1 VTSGAFLL
9 SSGYPHSVTAQ
20 PAALP
25 IRAAEPAEHAAPL
38 SDRVALALTGLYYLL
53 GAVLVTWWL
62 WRDPASRMVAGNYND
77 TDQMAW
83 FFRYDA
89 TALAHFHLP
98 ALVTTGMNAPQ
109 GVNVMWNTFML
120 LPGTVLAPVTL
131 LAGPQTSLTIVM
143 TIGFAGSALAMC
155 AVLRHWGVSRP
166 ATMLAGAV
174 YGFSPALLHSAIG
187 HYDLQFAV
195 FLPLIVDAALR
206 LVAGHNSPVR
216 GGLWLGLLITA
227 QLFVNEE
234 MLFDTAVTGL
244 LLVLVYAVRRGT
256 WRELRSRVK
265 QIVTGFAVAVAVTV
279 ILAGYPLLMQ
289 FHGPLPQSGSP
300 FTLDFF
306 KNDLSGLVIPSPLML
321 IHTSGS
327 AAFAT
332 NFQGQLP
339 EYLAYLGV
347 PLIAVLV
354 AGAVRF
360 WRRPAVR
367 ACAVAWLVTEV
378 LSLGGTLLAAGHE
391 YSVAKLPWY
400 WVQGLP
406 LLASV
411 IPDRFSIVSDGA
423 AAALLAFVIDAAVP
437 QVRAGLARIR
447 PVLATGR
454 KPLIAVMSCAAL
466 AVVPLIPKPLPPT
479 DATPLPSGWTAAF
492 ADLHLPASANVLV
505 VPIPMA
511 TFTSTLRWQAE
522 TGEPRA
528 LVGGYFM
535 GPAWNGHAYIDG
547 DGTPLTGL
555 YLNALWRFSAPAIP
569 ADLSAQL
576 PPSAS
581 VSSGRY
587 VPVQVV
593 TDTQMR
599 AQLSTWDLSAVVA
612 VTVPNSVLGRYLTV
626 ILGQP
631 TLVTGDIMAW
641 RVP

>member
-1 VTSGAFLL
+1 
-9 SSGYPHSVTAQ
+9 VTAQ

-25 IRAAEPAEHAAPL
+25 TQAAEPAERAEPL
-38 SDRVALALTGLYYLL
+38 GDRIALALSALYYLL

-77 TDQMAW
+77 ADQMAW

-89 TALAHFHLP
+89 TAIAHFHLP

-155 AVLRHWGVSRP
+155 AVLRHWGASRP
-166 ATMLAGAV
+166 AAMLAGAV

-195 FLPLIVDAALR
+195 FLPLIVDAAFR
-206 LVAGHNSPVR
+206 LLAGHTTPVK
-216 GGLWLGLLITA
+216 GGLRLGLLITA

-234 MLFDTAVTGL
+234 MLFDTAVAGL
-244 LLVLVYAVRRGT
+244 LLVLVFAVRRDA
-256 WRELRSRVK
+256 WRDIRAAPLARVLPAVK
-265 QIVTGFAVAVAVTV
+265 GLAVAFVITAAV
-279 ILAGYPLLMQ
+279 AGYPLLMQ
-289 FHGPLPQSGSP
+289 FHGPLPQAGSP

-306 KNDLSGLVIPSPLML
+306 KNDLSGLVVPSSLL
-321 IHTSGS
+321 LVHTSGS
-327 AAFAT
+327 AAFAA

-367 ACAVAWLVTEV
+367 ACALAWLVTEV

-391 YSVAKLPWY
+391 YSHAKLPWY

-411 IPDRFSIVSDGA
+411 IPDRFSIVADGA

-437 QVRAGLARIR
+437 VVRARLARIR
-447 PVLATGR
+447 PVLAVGR
-454 KPLIAVMSCAAL
+454 KPLIVVMSCAAL
-466 AVVPLIPKPLPPT
+466 AVVPLIPKPLPAT
-479 DATPLPSGWTAAF
+479 DATPLPAGWTAAF

-511 TFTSTLRWQAE
+511 TFTSPLRWQAE

-528 LVGGYFM
+528 MVGGYYM
-535 GPAWNGHAYIDG
+535 GPAWNGRAYIDG
-547 DGTPLTGL
+547 DGTPLPGL
-555 YLNALWRFSAPAIP
+555 YLNSLWKYSAPAIP
-569 ADLSAQL
+569 AALSAQL
-576 PPSAS
+576 PPDAS

-593 TDTQMR
+593 TDTQML
-599 AQLSTWDLSAVVA
+599 AQFGAWNLSAVIA
-612 VTVPNSVLGRYLTV
+612 VTVPSTLLGRYLTV
-626 ILGQP
+626 ILGHP
-631 TLVTGDIMAW
+631 AVVTGDVMAW
-641 RVP
+641 RI